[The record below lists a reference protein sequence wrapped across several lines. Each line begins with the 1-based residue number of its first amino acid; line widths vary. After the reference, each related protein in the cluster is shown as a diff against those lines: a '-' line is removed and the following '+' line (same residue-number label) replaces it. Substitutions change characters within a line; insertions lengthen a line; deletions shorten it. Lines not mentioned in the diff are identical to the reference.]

1 MFLYSVELSYEWK
14 CFYRGSLHI
23 EDTAEYLYVQFKE
36 TETVVREWSACC
48 LSSTMCLLLL

>member
-1 MFLYSVELSYEWK
+1 MNEDVSTGEV
-14 CFYRGSLHI
+14 CHI

-48 LSSTMCLLLL
+48 LSSTVCLLLL